1 MSETDLL
8 RKEISQMQSQ
18 IHYLMT
24 RIKELNEVVDKLS
37 KYQPE
42 QLELF

>member
-18 IHYLMT
+18 IYYLMT
-24 RIKELNEVVDKLS
+24 RIKDLKAEIDKLS
-37 KYQPE
+37 KYQPD